1 MDKAT
6 IGGLI
11 LAWASLIG
19 SLILEGGA
27 SDLKAF
33 FKLAPAVLVFG
44 GTFGATLIGF
54 SMKEI
59 MEIPAKA
66 KTAFSRKAADFEVL
80 IKQILDFAVRARR
93 DGILALEND
102 IDGLED
108 PFMKKGVQLAI
119 DGADL
124 DNIREILEQDI
135 AKRKLW
141 FKEGEEFFKQLAGFS
156 PTLGIIGTVLGLI
169 SMLSNLADAGSMGPA
184 IASAFIATMYGV
196 SCANLIYLPLGNKL
210 KNVGAQD
217 VLEKRVIMEGVVSI
231 QSGASIRITESRLR
245 SLIGEEGE
253 GEKGKGEGKK

>member
-6 IGGLI
+6 IGGLL

-19 SLILEGGA
+19 SLLLEGGG
-27 SDLKAF
+27 SDMKAY

-44 GTFGATLIGF
+44 GTFGATAIGF

-59 MEIPAKA
+59 MEVPAKA
-66 KTAFSRKAADFEVL
+66 KTAFSRKKQDFEAL
-80 IKQILDFAVRARR
+80 IKQIIDFATRARR

-102 IDGLED
+102 IDSLDD
-108 PFMKKGVQLAI
+108 PFMKKGLQLAI

-124 DNIREILEQDI
+124 DNIQEILEQDI
-135 AKRKLW
+135 NRSKAW

-210 KNVGAQD
+210 KNIGAQD
-217 VLEKRVIMEGVVSI
+217 VLVKRVILEGVVSI

-245 SLIGEEGE
+245 SIIGEE
-253 GEKGKGEGKK
+253 EGKEKEKK